1 MYIIYIIC
9 HSHHE
14 ISVGLPDQVDD
25 IVEEL
30 KTLTLTEAAELVKVR
45 SASIGFGLVSSDY

>member
-45 SASIGFGLVSSDY
+45 SASIGLGLVSSDY